1 MQKDKQLHL
10 LAGLALSLLAGLFVY
25 PVMVWVP
32 WRWLQF
38 LLTPFV
44 VMGQI
49 GFGLFVATVA
59 GALKELVWDKWW
71 KRGHPE
77 WLDFWATALGGVIG
91 SSVVWA
97 LFKLLG
103 R

>member
-1 MQKDKQLHL
+1 MVKIGRDKIKHFF
-10 LAGLALSLLAGLFVY
+10 AGLAIAIVAGLLLYPIIVWLPWGWLRVFV
-25 PVMVWVP
+25 M
-32 WRWLQF
+32 
-38 LLTPFV
+38 
-44 VMGQI
+44 MGQV
-49 GFGLFVATVA
+49 GFGLFVASLV

-91 SSVVWA
+91 SSVVWV

>member
-10 LAGLALSLLAGLFVY
+10 LVGLALSILAGLFVY
-25 PVMVWVP
+25 PLVVWLSWSWLKVFVM
-32 WRWLQF
+32 
-38 LLTPFV
+38 
-44 VMGQI
+44 MGAV

-91 SSVVWA
+91 SSVVWV